1 MSEQPEET
9 RSPAAKMLLAMMR
22 ATMNIEQSELEQ
34 SGIIDEPVGNSPAWD
49 KWNKDAPMF
58 IVKLDDRKLNAL
70 AALIK
75 HKFPAAFG
83 SSKP

>member
-1 MSEQPEET
+1 MPSET
-9 RSPAAKMLLAMMR
+9 LSPAAKMLVAMMR
-22 ATMNIEQSELEQ
+22 ATMNIDQDELEQ
-34 SGIIDEPVGNSPAWD
+34 FGIIDERVGNSTDWD

-83 SSKP
+83 GQANAK